1 MLNRLARLARPFFL
15 SIDPERAHDL
25 AIESLRAGIYPRA
38 RSRHDPA
45 LAVELWD
52 LHFPNPIGMAAGFDK
67 SAEVPDALLGMGLG
81 FCEVGSITPRPQ
93 SGNPKPRVFRSEA
106 DRAVINRLGFNNKGH
121 RAARRNLLD
130 RRTRTGVVGINIGA
144 NKDSEDRAADYV
156 AGIEA
161 LADLASFFTVNVS
174 SPNTPGL
181 RDLQGQTALDDLM
194 ARVLDARDRAGEAH
208 GRRVPVLLKIAPDV
222 TEADL
227 DSFAAVFADRK
238 PDGLVATNTTL
249 SRAGLADPGVAAE
262 AGGLSGA
269 PLFDRAT
276 IVLAKMRQRLDP
288 AVPIIGVGGIGSG
301 ADAYAKI
308 KAGASLVELYT
319 GLIYGG
325 FELVGDM
332 LHELSRAVAAD
343 GHARI
348 ADAVGTATADWA
360 GRSLE
365 QDL

>member
-1 MLNRLARLARPFFL
+1 MLNRLAKLARPFFL

-25 AIESLRAGIYPRA
+25 AIESLRAGLYPR
-38 RSRHDPA
+38 SRLRPDPA
-45 LAVELWD
+45 LSVDLWD

-93 SGNPKPRVFRSEA
+93 SGNPKPRVFRSEP

-121 RAARRNLLD
+121 RSARRNLIE
-130 RRTRTGVVGINIGA
+130 RRNRQGIVGINIGA
-144 NKDSEDRAADYV
+144 NKDSDDRAADYV

-161 LADLASFFTVNVS
+161 FADLASFFTVNVS

-181 RDLQGQTALDDLM
+181 RDLQGEQALDDLM
-194 ARVLDARDRAGEAH
+194 ARVLEARDVAAEKQH
-208 GRRVPVLLKIAPDV
+208 RRVPVLLKIAPDV
-222 TEADL
+222 TEDNL
-227 DSFAAVFADRK
+227 DSFAKVFETRK
-238 PDGLVATNTTL
+238 PEGLVATNTTL
-249 SRAGLADPGVAAE
+249 LRTGLSDPGVAAE

-269 PLFDRAT
+269 PLFERAT

-288 AVPIIGVGGIGSG
+288 KVPIIGVGGIGSG

-325 FELVGDM
+325 FELVDEM
-332 LHELSRAVAAD
+332 LRDLTRHLASD

-348 ADAVGTATADWA
+348 GDATATATDDWA
-360 GRSLE
+360 RRSL
-365 QDL
+365 DN